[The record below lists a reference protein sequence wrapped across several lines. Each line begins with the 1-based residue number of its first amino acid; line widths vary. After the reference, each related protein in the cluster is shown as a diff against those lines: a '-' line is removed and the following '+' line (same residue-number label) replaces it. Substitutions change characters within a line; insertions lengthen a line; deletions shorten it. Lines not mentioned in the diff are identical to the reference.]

1 MGGKFDDGKNIQQ
14 GQGIHKGRGLGKT
27 SGASS
32 PHERTKTTGGQARSE
47 SAYPGGQFQYKLL
60 RELAPYFQSYAQQ
73 AVRFHES
80 PLFFEQVTGLL
91 HSTTTPKRASPNADV
106 SALEIEID
114 RLVYQLYDLTP
125 TEITAVE
132 NI

>member
-1 MGGKFDDGKNIQQ
+1 M
-14 GQGIHKGRGLGKT
+14 
-27 SGASS
+27 
-32 PHERTKTTGGQARSE
+32 
-47 SAYPGGQFQYKLL
+47 
-60 RELAPYFQSYAQQ
+60 
-73 AVRFHES
+73 
-80 PLFFEQVTGLL
+80 L